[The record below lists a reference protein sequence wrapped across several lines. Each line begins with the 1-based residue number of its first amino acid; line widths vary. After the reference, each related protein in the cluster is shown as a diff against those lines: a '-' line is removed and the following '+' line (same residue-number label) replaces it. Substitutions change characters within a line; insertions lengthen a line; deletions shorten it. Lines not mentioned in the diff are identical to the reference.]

1 MLPQTPS
8 KYSDKSDK
16 CLHFKD
22 LQKVHGKHCLI
33 SVEETPHL
41 DGKHVVFGEVLE
53 GYDEASPL
61 FCLTVDSVDGWWIL
75 DAGCQED
82 GSSSKSQKSS

>member
-8 KYSDKSDK
+8 KYNDKSDK

-61 FCLTVDSVDGWWIL
+61 F
-75 DAGCQED
+75 
-82 GSSSKSQKSS
+82 